1 MPNLKPFTG
10 ELDAAPATPSLK
22 PFTGELDEESVF
34 RKAQGVG
41 EAGLNMLSTIPAAL
55 GGGLTYLGT
64 LAATQDPQAALSVKQ
79 DTEKTIND
87 LIEFEPETQAG
98 KRYQKKVQEGMQ
110 YAIEYGGRYPEQ
122 VLNAATLGQFG
133 KFDPEEALIAES
145 IGKAGAEIGL
155 NLVDPLAAAGI
166 VRGGKKF
173 IESKFKQSKERAAEA
188 ASKIEASLKP
198 FEGELDVPNPE
209 LVPTIASADDFA
221 AFNPYDVGGHVTAA
235 EQGRPST
242 IDTAQGE
249 LFGGQ
254 VLQEA
259 QPAPRGKLPEEL
271 AYGEQIPY
279 EPVSLGDLPPQQA
292 RNVLDVPAVPDR
304 LELVPKEAEVLPVRE
319 DAAPQTPV
327 PEDNPPWWDMHLA
340 TKEWE
345 KHNGPLPQPTEL
357 DLHRQRKQSN
367 DQMIDALAADIKF
380 ESNRLETMRER
391 GLVSPE
397 LYNEYQKTLRQ
408 STDIFDLGERQVD
421 FMERVDAIES
431 MKKRLDSI
439 EAANEAPKSRY
450 ELAQEK
456 IRKQEETVRKAQE
469 FLDRRK
475 KGETDM
481 QYARD
486 VLQDSS
492 LMREDATGQMRDAV
506 EAGDARSAL
515 ESISNNHENR
525 GIRDLAQYLMS
536 KAEGLK
542 ISMHEEGLIRM
553 GDRDATGYFDPA
565 TGDIVLSGVG
575 ANSPHTVM
583 HEIVHGLTSQFMQGR
598 PNDFRVRAMEQL
610 YKKLDL
616 RDHPAVQNVRE
627 FVAEAFSNP
636 EFQDYLKTQR
646 VDSRNAWRKFV
657 DTVKGIFG
665 LREGPL
671 ANALDHT
678 IDLGKQIIEASDAP
692 TRQSLMEQFKGA
704 GMNKKLADLMAVPEK
719 PKTPETRQYEGVGAL
734 KIPALTDPVS
744 DFKFLNKSP
753 EEIKQMALEFPDIP
767 NTKLEKMAQQLQSG
781 GLAASL
787 KTRNPIVKY
796 FFERLSRA
804 ERSADYLIRNNLSDP
819 KTGLKVHM
827 RDMSAVE
834 KGEIWASQMLN
845 EGQRILSTEQLRQ
858 QGYNEKQIAYYNH
871 YREMS
876 GQFFKQ
882 INEVRERLGMR
893 PMDERVGHIAG
904 RFMGDFSRMVFSA
917 DGTKVVGRISGNTKW
932 ELDRA
937 TKFMKEQHPEW
948 TFGDQEYNKLGRG
961 HNPADRFGGL
971 MEALN
976 FLTKTDTDAKALM
989 DSYKEYMQND
999 AINFLNAT
1007 RSAKDK
1013 VKEAGG
1019 IKGSEGNKPWQDLQK
1034 NAEEGM
1040 KAQLAYFEQGYKWM
1054 EMEKA
1059 VDDLRQVT
1067 SDEAVVRAQPNAIK
1081 YGNAYLDHALHRNQ
1095 GPLADAANWIAS
1107 FIGEHSG
1114 LGHTNLFKASNVVKH
1129 RVLQKMM
1136 GFFNIPFSVAQL
1148 MQPIQANPAMVSL
1161 LKKRG
1166 LEFSAIDAQTAATNT
1181 YFKSLTGQKLDS
1193 FEQAAIKYANDLGI
1207 FDMKMSDHV
1216 KDINSTKLGETF
1228 DYYADMN
1235 IRVPEHFTRGN
1246 TFLFYSNLLKDAGV
1260 PMKDIFGTA
1269 ENLTN
1274 FTMVD
1279 YRPLERPMGYA
1290 KLGWVGDVAS
1300 ALTRYKHNQLT
1311 QTAFYAREGI
1321 RGNSYAPLATYLAAS
1336 LAFGGIMGFVG
1347 YQEADALYQL
1357 LSSKVL
1363 KKPDSLT
1370 NQVLKSDMP
1379 EVMSHGIFSTLGID
1393 MASRF
1398 SNANI
1403 IPDNIADAMM
1413 PYGSAVWNM
1422 IDSTGRYLMDPTSPT
1437 KAKQAVKAVAPQSM
1451 QGALE
1456 NTMFTEEKGPNQNL
1470 YVSSTEGPNFGKGRV
1485 MRTDEEVGKRWL
1497 GFRSV
1502 RESKELAQNYANT
1515 QIEKGN
1521 KEIVDRLLNKAKYA
1535 AMDDNLT
1542 PERIQDL
1549 AQQAAD
1555 HGEDP
1560 AAFIGKIVT
1569 WSMDREL
1576 TQKQQMMLR
1585 NAQRGY
1591 RGAFNI
1597 REQQ

>member
-22 PFTGELDEESVF
+22 PYTGELDEESENIF
-34 RKAQGVG
+34 HKARGVD
-41 EAGLNMLSTIPAAL
+41 EAVLNMLSTIPAGL

-64 LAATQDPQAALSVKQ
+64 LAATQDPQAAMAVKQ
-79 DTEKTIND
+79 STEKTIND
-87 LIEFEPETQAG
+87 LIEIKPETQAG
-98 KRYQKKVQEGMQ
+98 KRYQKKIQEGMQ
-110 YAIEYGGRYPEQ
+110 HAIEYGGRYPEQ
-122 VLNAATLGQFG
+122 IAQGLGFNE
-133 KFDPEEALIAES
+133 FSPEEKLLSES
-145 IGKAGAEIGL
+145 VGRAGAEIGL
-155 NLVDPLAAAGI
+155 NLVDPLAAVGI
-166 VRGGKKF
+166 VKGGKKF
-173 IESKFKQSKERAAEA
+173 IESNFKQSKERAAEA

-221 AFNPYDVGGHVTAA
+221 AFNPYDVGGHITAA

-242 IDTAQGE
+242 IDAAQGE

-259 QPAPRGKLPEEL
+259 QPASRGKLPEEV

-304 LELVPKEAEVLPVRE
+304 LELVPKDGETLPVRE

-327 PEDNPPWWDMHLA
+327 PEM
-340 TKEWE
+340 
-345 KHNGPLPQPTEL
+345 Q
-357 DLHRQRKQSN
+357 
-367 DQMIDALAADIKF
+367 
-380 ESNRLETMRER
+380 LEPKP
-391 GLVSPE
+391 V
-397 LYNEYQKTLRQ
+397 
-408 STDIFDLGERQVD
+408 
-421 FMERVDAIES
+421 
-431 MKKRLDSI
+431 
-439 EAANEAPKSRY
+439 EAPVAKTRY

-646 VDSRNAWRKFV
+646 VDSRSAWRKFV

-845 EGQRILSTEQLRQ
+845 EGQRVLSTEQLRQ

-937 TKFMKEQHPEW
+937 TKFMKEQHPDW

-961 HNPADRFGGL
+961 HNPADRFSGL

-976 FLTKTDTDAKALM
+976 FLTKTDSDAKALM
-989 DSYKEYMQND
+989 NSYKEYMQND
-999 AINFLNAT
+999 AVNFLNAT
-1007 RSAKDK
+1007 RHAKEK
-1013 VKEAGG
+1013 TVEAGG
-1019 IKGSEGNKPWQDLQK
+1019 IKGSEGNKPWKDLQK

-1095 GPLADAANWIAS
+1095 GPLADAANWVAS

-1379 EVMSHGIFSTLGID
+1379 EVMSHGIFSLLGVD

-1451 QGALE
+1451 QGVLE